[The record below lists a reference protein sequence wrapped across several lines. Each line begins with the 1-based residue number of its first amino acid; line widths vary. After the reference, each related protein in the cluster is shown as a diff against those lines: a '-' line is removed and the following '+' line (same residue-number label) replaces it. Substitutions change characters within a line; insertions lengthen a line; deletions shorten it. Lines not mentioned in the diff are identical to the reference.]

1 MRPHSA
7 HTAPCGPRRIPPLPG
22 GVVQHRE
29 GIQRCALCGGEVLE
43 VHGVAQLVSQ
53 HVRRDGAR
61 VEGDPPGGV
70 VVAPVRAR
78 GTRTEGEQDG
88 ERCEHQK

>member
-29 GIQRCALCGGEVLE
+29 GIQRCALCGGEV
-43 VHGVAQLVSQ
+43 VVGRTV
-53 HVRRDGAR
+53 
-61 VEGDPPGGV
+61 GGV
-70 VVAPVRAR
+70 LVDLTVCLGNRHECTQQ
-78 GTRTEGEQDG
+78 GTETAGG
-88 ERCEHQK
+88 AS